1 MIISFSLS
9 SLNSTNVDYESTF
22 WMDKFVV
29 LIDNQITNVSCFEV
43 TTSLASLYCYIS
55 QIIMYIHVILISF
68 LP

>member
-29 LIDNQITNVSCFEV
+29 LIDNQITNVRKLF
-43 TTSLASLYCYIS
+43 
-55 QIIMYIHVILISF
+55 
-68 LP
+68 